1 MEWNLSNKKLPN
13 YLNFAQ
19 NSKKVI
25 GFSIERPSKNN
36 SIALLSIF
44 FLKKE
49 QTQSMEWMKLF
60 IISSRSIERKQYRSL
75 DLIRGPFK
83 REKEETSRESWRVTN
98 ILSIISAF

>member
-25 GFSIERPSKNN
+25 GFSIERPSKKQLYRAPFNIFLEKRTN
-36 SIALLSIF
+36 SIV
-44 FLKKE
+44 
-49 QTQSMEWMKLF
+49 EWMKLF